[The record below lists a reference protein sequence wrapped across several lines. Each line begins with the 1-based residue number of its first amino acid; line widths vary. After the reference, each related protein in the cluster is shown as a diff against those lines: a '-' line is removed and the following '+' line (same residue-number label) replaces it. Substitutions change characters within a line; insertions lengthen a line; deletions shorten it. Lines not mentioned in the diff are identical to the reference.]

1 MVRTAL
7 RPSSGV
13 SPYRPES
20 AWNATTTSQCPSVG
34 RAWARERRQG
44 HRTSQ
49 LQLSKYSPVICQAGC
64 AMTGSYSGLTLKATR
79 PIVGEVRPTI
89 PGTGRKT
96 NGGDEGVH
104 PARPERAARR
114 RGGHPRRA
122 EDVRGPG
129 QDRGLRRLPLGPLR
143 DRRHA
148 PPAPAHRPRPR
159 RSRRGGSRGP
169 RGDVGEGRRP
179 RRPVLA
185 PGVQPLPVLPP
196 RPAVPL
202 RPRPPDE
209 PLRGDAR
216 RDGGADLHGRRGEPG
231 LRRPQ
236 ERREPARRADIFV
249 VWPPHLYPLP
259 PGGERAG

>member
-7 RPSSGV
+7 RPSRGV

-89 PGTGRKT
+89 PGTERKD
-96 NGGDEGVH
+96 NAGDEGVD

-148 PPAPAHRPRPR
+148 PPAHAHRPPPPKDP
-159 RSRRGGSRGP
+159 RGGGARGP
-169 RGDVGEGRRP
+169 RGGRGGRGQGEGAKETLPWP
-179 RRPVLA
+179 RSRSSA
-185 PGVQPLPVLPP
+185 PSRCTIP
-196 RPAVPL
+196 RPT
-202 RPRPPDE
+202 PRVS
-209 PLRGDAR
+209 R
-216 RDGGADLHGRRGEPG
+216 
-231 LRRPQ
+231 
-236 ERREPARRADIFV
+236 
-249 VWPPHLYPLP
+249 
-259 PGGERAG
+259 